1 MIYCL
6 SEISHTCTTFH
17 KPMKTHPKLQF
28 IPLLFC
34 CVLFF
39 SRNAAAQLSGCTD
52 PQAQNYN
59 GQATLNDGSCIY
71 ENTDLAIPPVNNL
84 DQQLGESSGL
94 AFFNGRLWSHND
106 SGNWPLFYSVDTLTG
121 QVLQT
126 FRVRNE
132 IQIDWEDICTGNG
145 YLYIGDFGNN
155 AGNRTDL
162 RILRIDM
169 DSIGNAVQDTVS
181 AESIYFVYEDQND
194 FSGTNTSH
202 NFDCEAMFFLNDSL
216 HLFSKNSNN
225 GYTKHYVLPA
235 IPGMYTARLRDSLY
249 VQGQVTSA
257 DISGD
262 SLVVLIGYEPP
273 LYSPFAFM
281 LWDYTDD
288 ALFSGNKRRLTL
300 GSVFTM
306 GQQEGVCFRSG
317 YNGYISAE
325 TVGQLNLP
333 ARFFRFDL
341 SRFFET
347 ALAQKETESSR
358 LKVYPNPFT
367 DELKVEL
374 PGLNLKKL
382 YLSDINGRP
391 VSKNEV
397 HAGQAML
404 ALAGAGS
411 LAPGIYILYVES
423 EAGQLF
429 MAKIVKK

>member
-1 MIYCL
+1 MQ
-6 SEISHTCTTFH
+6 
-17 KPMKTHPKLQF
+17 THLKLQLSLLTICFLF
-28 IPLLFC
+28 I
-34 CVLFF
+34 F
-39 SRNAAAQLSGCTD
+39 SRNAAAQIAGCTD

-59 GQATLNDGSCIY
+59 ASATLNDGSCIY
-71 ENTDLAIPPVNNL
+71 EDTDVSILPVNTL
-84 DQQLGESSGL
+84 DIQLGESSGL

-106 SGNWPLFYSVDTLTG
+106 SGNWPLFYALDTLTG

-155 AGNRTDL
+155 AGNRSDL

-181 AESIYFVYEDQND
+181 AESIYFVYEDQTD

-235 IPGMYTARLRDSLY
+235 IPGTYTARLRDSLY

-273 LYSPFAFM
+273 LYTPFAFM

-317 YNGYISAE
+317 YSGYISAE

-341 SRFFET
+341 SRFFQT
-347 ALAQKETESSR
+347 ALAQKETEASR

-382 YLSDINGRP
+382 YLSDIHGRP

-404 ALAGAGS
+404 ALTGTGS
-411 LAPGIYILYVES
+411 LAPGIYILCVES
-423 EAGQLF
+423 DTGQLF